1 MLQIKDSRLHFR
13 YNLNSLRTEEKDIW
27 LSAIT
32 VGDGQWH
39 TAKVRKFYVSYII
52 NNNCVEWEGKIDLEV
67 RCYGQFESTVMFTVT
82 KNRARIWT
90 HWTNPAA
97 TLHCLNYELIQFLTC
112 QLKHA
117 REVNLCEVCSNFVW
131 ENMIMRQ
138 WKKGSCTDQSLLR
151 REKLAHSSVRSQN
164 YSYIITYIGGKLQ

>member
-1 MLQIKDSRLHFR
+1 MFWHIRQNFIRKLKFYLSIMSMGAQMFCVVTFICQRIVWHWVHFAMLCMLVKYMKVSSLLQIKDSRLHFR

-39 TAKVRKFYVSYII
+39 TAKVENFVSYMI
-52 NNNCVEWEGKIDLEV
+52 NGSCVEWDGKIDLEV
-67 RCYGQFESTVMFTVT
+67 CCYGQFESTLLVTVT

-97 TLHCLNYELIQFLTC
+97 TLHCLNCELIQFLTC
-112 QLKHA
+112 NLKHA
-117 REVNLCEVCSNFVW
+117 R
-131 ENMIMRQ
+131 
-138 WKKGSCTDQSLLR
+138 
-151 REKLAHSSVRSQN
+151 
-164 YSYIITYIGGKLQ
+164 